1 MDDAVSAVTVV
12 IPAWNEAKRFDADA
26 ALRFLEAHSDAEL
39 VLVNDGSTDGTA
51 ALFDELRARS
61 PSRVHVLHLAANV
74 GKGEAVRR
82 GLLIAFDHGA
92 ELAAYL
98 DADLAA
104 PLDTAPLLADELQR
118 LDSVHLVIGSRV
130 KLLGWQVERS
140 PWRHYPGRVFATFAS
155 IALRLPVYDTQCGA
169 KCLRNGPAVR
179 AALAEPFQSRWLF
192 DVELIARV
200 RDALGVDSLR
210 EVPIPSWVDR
220 GGSSVGLLAFLRAPW
235 ELWKVRRRYPP

>member
-1 MDDAVSAVTVV
+1 VLGEVSATVGRGARRHGPLRPAPPRRAERQPLHSRPARAGHAARRLALAAPGVVAVPLTRDGRRTPTRARGSGLDAPGMDDAVSAVTVV

-82 GLLIAFDHGA
+82 GLLNAFDHGA

-104 PLDTAPLLADELQR
+104 PLDTAPLLA
-118 LDSVHLVIGSRV
+118 
-130 KLLGWQVERS
+130 
-140 PWRHYPGRVFATFAS
+140 
-155 IALRLPVYDTQCGA
+155 
-169 KCLRNGPAVR
+169 
-179 AALAEPFQSRWLF
+179 
-192 DVELIARV
+192 
-200 RDALGVDSLR
+200 
-210 EVPIPSWVDR
+210 
-220 GGSSVGLLAFLRAPW
+220 
-235 ELWKVRRRYPP
+235 